1 MYKGMVPMQMS
12 QLEKRLAVAALVF
25 VAIYLGAIGL
35 TLTSRLSEA
44 PQEMRYEATGPAP
57 GESHLILAELFLPMM
72 ILLAVAVGFVVAKK
86 KRAKAELL
94 LDESDDD
101 MPDVPAGNDHGNE
114 MERPSRP

>member
-1 MYKGMVPMQMS
+1 MQMS
-12 QLEKRLAVAALVF
+12 KLEKRLAVAALVF
-25 VAIYLGAIGL
+25 VAIYLAAIGL
-35 TLTSRLSEA
+35 TLQSRLSE
-44 PQEMRYEATGPAP
+44 PPRDMRFESTGPAP

-101 MPDVPAGNDHGNE
+101 MPGVPTGIDHGTE
-114 MERPSRP
+114 VKRPPFS